1 MSELDSFLDQLEAEE
16 LASIPDAAL
25 EEDLALLQ
33 RSTDRLEVQRLRRLA
48 EIDRRR
54 PYLRDGYLSTS
65 SWLAHQH
72 RVSHSTATNDLRMA
86 RALEAMPETRLALAS
101 GEISGSAARVLVAA
115 RDSDR
120 EAFAEAETL
129 LVDAARRH
137 EVHDLQR
144 AVAHWRNGVE
154 SRQGMSAH
162 EEPLRKQRQLHVSPT
177 VFGMVRI
184 DGDLDPETGETVLT
198 ALRASVDAAIRGA
211 DPDHRLSPAQLRAD
225 ALGEIC
231 RQWLDSADRPRVAG
245 ERPHVTVTVGID
257 ALRGVDGEC
266 AEFDHVGP
274 VSQEIARLW
283 ACDASVTRV
292 ILGPRSEPLD
302 VGRSTPVVPAA
313 IRRAMVVR
321 DRICRFPGCDRPPP
335 WCDAHHVVHW
345 VDGGTTALANLL
357 LMCRPHHRFV
367 HHGFGVEMIEG
378 KPVFRRPDGTIL
390 EDRAPP

>member
-1 MSELDSFLDQLEAEE
+1 MSELDSFLDQLESEE
-16 LASIPDAAL
+16 LSSVPDAAL
-25 EEDLALLQ
+25 EEDLAVLQ
-33 RSTDRLEVQRLRRLA
+33 RSAERLEVQRLRRMA

-86 RALEAMPETRLALAS
+86 RALEAMPQTRRALAA
-101 GEISGSAARVLVAA
+101 GEISGSAARILAAA
-115 RDSDR
+115 RDSDH
-120 EAFAEAETL
+120 EAFEEAESL

-137 EVHDLQR
+137 EVRDLQR

-154 SRQGMSAH
+154 SRQGASAH
-162 EEPLRKQRQLHVSPT
+162 DEALRARRQLHVSPT

-198 ALRASVDAAIRGA
+198 ALRSSVDAATRSG
-211 DPDHRLSPAQLRAD
+211 DPDDRRSPAQRRAD

-245 ERPHVTVTVGID
+245 ERPHVTVTVSID

-266 AEFDHVGP
+266 GEFDHLGP
-274 VSQEIARLW
+274 ISQEIARLW

-302 VGRSTPVVPAA
+302 VGRSTPVVSAA
-313 IRRAMVVR
+313 IRRGLVVR

-335 WCDAHHVVHW
+335 WCDAHHVEHW
-345 VDGGTTALANLL
+345 ADGGTTALANLIL
-357 LMCRPHHRFV
+357 LCRPHHRLA
-367 HHGFGVEMIEG
+367 HHGFGVEMIDG
-378 KPVFRRPDGTIL
+378 RPVFRRPDGTIL

>member
-1 MSELDSFLDQLEAEE
+1 M
-16 LASIPDAAL
+16 
-25 EEDLALLQ
+25 
-33 RSTDRLEVQRLRRLA
+33 
-48 EIDRRR
+48 
-54 PYLRDGYLSTS
+54 
-65 SWLAHQH
+65 
-72 RVSHSTATNDLRMA
+72 
-86 RALEAMPETRLALAS
+86 EAMPETRRALAS

-115 RDSDR
+115 RDSDH
-120 EAFAEAETL
+120 EAFEEAESL

-137 EVHDLQR
+137 EVRDLQR
-144 AVAHWRNGVE
+144 AVAYWRNGVE
-154 SRQGMSAH
+154 SRQALEAREDS
-162 EEPLRKQRQLHVSPT
+162 LRERRQLQVSPT

-198 ALRASVDAAIRGA
+198 ALRISVDAATRSG
-211 DPDHRLSPAQLRAD
+211 DPDDRRSPAQRRAD

-245 ERPHVTVTVGID
+245 ERPHVTVTVSID

-266 AEFDHVGP
+266 GEFDHLGP
-274 VSQEIARLW
+274 ISQEIARHW

-302 VGRSTPVVPAA
+302 VGRSTPVVSAA
-313 IRRAMVVR
+313 IRRALVVR

-345 VDGGTTALANLL
+345 AGGGTTALANLIL
-357 LMCRPHHRFV
+357 LCRPHHRLA
-367 HHGFGVEMIEG
+367 HHGFGVEMIDG
-378 KPVFRRPDGTIL
+378 RPVFRRPDGTIL